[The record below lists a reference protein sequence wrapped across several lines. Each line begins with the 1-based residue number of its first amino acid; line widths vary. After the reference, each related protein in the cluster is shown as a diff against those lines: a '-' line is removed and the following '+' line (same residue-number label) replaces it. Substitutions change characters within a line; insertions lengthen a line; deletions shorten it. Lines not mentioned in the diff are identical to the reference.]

1 MKKAFL
7 IATTFDRFDGLKTIL
22 SSVFKF
28 YPDWSVVIVT
38 QGYTNQQKY
47 ELDKFVFGRDAIC
60 IYKDELIG
68 AHSAKILALNEVEA
82 DIYCSLDDDMEITEK
97 TDYNSIVERLMS
109 DKQSGII
116 TSNWVKSRSMFYKKQ
131 IKDEFV
137 KSRLVF
143 TGGGLLF
150 RKDIA
155 NIIKAIPNEQYLF
168 DDCLW
173 AMYSY
178 IHGYDNYRYRG
189 SISIHRICTKGGRRT
204 WIDKGGK
211 KVLPPKDYLNVRKGN
226 GKKNGYNEYLIC
238 TDNDLTEYAKMLHDL
253 NKTYLLNTKGD
264 TKNEN
269 I

>member
-1 MKKAFL
+1 MKKTFV
-7 IATTFDRFDGLKTIL
+7 IATIFDRLDGLKTIL
-22 SSVFKF
+22 SSAFKF
-28 YPDWSVVIVT
+28 YPNWGVVIVA
-38 QGYTNQQKY
+38 QGYTSQQKH
-47 ELDKFVFGRDAIC
+47 ELNQFVFKKNVTC

-68 AHSAKILALNEVEA
+68 AHSAKVLALNEVES

-97 TDYNSIVERLMS
+97 TDYDSIVERLVN
-109 DKQSGII
+109 DGQSGII
-116 TSNWVKSRSMFYKKQ
+116 TSNWVKSRNMFDKKQ
-131 IKDEFV
+131 TKDEFV

-155 NIIKAIPNEQYLF
+155 DIIKGIPNEQYLF

-178 IHGYDNYRYRG
+178 IHGYDNYRYQG
-189 SISIHRICTKGGRRT
+189 SVSIHRVCTKGGRRT

-238 TDNDLTEYAKMLHDL
+238 VDSDLTEYAKMLHDS
-253 NKTYLLNTKGD
+253 NKDYLMQ
-264 TKNEN
+264 N
-269 I
+269 IY